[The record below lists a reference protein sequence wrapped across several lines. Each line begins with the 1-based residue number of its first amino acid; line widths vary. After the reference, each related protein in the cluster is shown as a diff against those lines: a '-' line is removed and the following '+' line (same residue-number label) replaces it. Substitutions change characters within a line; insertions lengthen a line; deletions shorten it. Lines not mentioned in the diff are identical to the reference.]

1 MMKLGKVVLGGVM
14 LSMSAVAL
22 AQDVHVVSVQPR
34 WVSVQQQQCQ
44 QVQVRQDNSTVGT
57 VIGGV
62 AGGILGNQV
71 GGGRG
76 RDLATAAGAVT
87 GAVVGNRIGQDQAST
102 TMRQECTMVPVTM
115 QKGEIVTFNY
125 KGRLFTQTFE

>member
-1 MMKLGKVVLGGVM
+1 MKKLMFGLAT
-14 LSMSAVAL
+14 LSVAASAVA
-22 AQDVHVVSVQPR
+22 QDVQVVSVQPR
-34 WVSVQQQQCQ
+34 WVTTQQQQCQ
-44 QVQVRQDNSTVGT
+44 QVQVRQDNSTIGT

-87 GAVVGNRIGQDQAST
+87 GAVVGNRIGQDQGSYT
-102 TMRQECTMVPVTM
+102 TRQECTMVPVTM

-125 KGRLFTQTFE
+125 KGRVFTQAFE